1 VDPAAWRTLVT
12 TDADALI
19 IGEGVPVSRVLV
31 FLWPTLRKPVF
42 CCEGRRPVLPAGG
55 EGTLVLKSANEL
67 TPADQERLLEWRNG
81 NASQSRIIAIAP
93 RQLLTLVEDGT
104 FGRSLYD
111 RLKAVSLLLQ

>member
-1 VDPAAWRTLVT
+1 M
-12 TDADALI
+12 
-19 IGEGVPVSRVLV
+19 
-31 FLWPTLRKPVF
+31 
-42 CCEGRRPVLPAGG
+42 LPAGG

-111 RLKAVSLLLQ
+111 RLKAVSLVLQ